1 MATHTTNRI
10 PKIGDIYSMYF
21 DGIGSEQSGWRP
33 GVVFQNNVGNKH
45 SPNII
50 ALPITSNLRKVHMP
64 THVLLFAADTGLK
77 HDSIVICENPQR
89 LSKERMGRYISSL
102 SLYYMRE
109 IAVSHLIAT
118 SAIAYLDQESL
129 VRAWQHA
136 VRLNTVA

>member
-10 PKIGDIYSMYF
+10 PRIGDIYSMHF

-50 ALPITSNLRKVHMP
+50 ALPITSNLRKIHMP
-64 THVLLFAADTGLK
+64 THVFLLAVDTGLK
-77 HDSIVICENPQR
+77 KDSIVICENPQR
-89 LSKERMGRYISSL
+89 LSKERLGRYISSL
-102 SLYYMRE
+102 SFSYMRE
-109 IAVSHLIAT
+109 IAVAHLIAT
-118 SAIAYLDQESL
+118 SAIAFLDQESL
-129 VRAWQHA
+129 VHAWQQA